1 MLATGTISGPNS
13 DSYGSL
19 LELTWKGTKP
29 LTLKDGTTRTFLKDG
44 DQVILSGFCQG
55 EGYKVGFGS
64 CTGKLVP
71 ALSL

>member
-1 MLATGTISGPNS
+1 
-13 DSYGSL
+13 
-19 LELTWKGTKP
+19 
-29 LTLKDGTTRTFLKDG
+29 LKDG
-44 DQVILSGFCQG
+44 DEVILSGFCQG